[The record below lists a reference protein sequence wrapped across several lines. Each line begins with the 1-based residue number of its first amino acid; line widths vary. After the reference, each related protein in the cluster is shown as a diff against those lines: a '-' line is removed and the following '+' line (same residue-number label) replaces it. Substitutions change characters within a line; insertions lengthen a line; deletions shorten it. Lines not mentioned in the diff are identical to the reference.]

1 MTIESIKGVI
11 NALISQNLENYKK
24 SFNKCFKSIL
34 RTKVVLSSTGIIRRQ
49 LRSNQ
54 QRY

>member
-1 MTIESIKGVI
+1 MTAESIKGVI
-11 NALISQNLENYKK
+11 NALISQNLEKYKK
-24 SFNKCFKSIL
+24 GFNKCFKSIL
-34 RTKVVLSSTGIIRRQ
+34 RTKVVLNTTGITWRQ